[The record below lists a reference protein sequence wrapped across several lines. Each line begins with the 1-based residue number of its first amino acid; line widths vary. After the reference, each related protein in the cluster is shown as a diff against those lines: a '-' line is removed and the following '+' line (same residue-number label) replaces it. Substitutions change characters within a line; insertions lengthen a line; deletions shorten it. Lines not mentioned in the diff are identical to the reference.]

1 MLKKIPVARLRPGM
15 FIHEL
20 CGDWMSHPFWR
31 AQFIL
36 KGEGDLRRIV
46 EAGIQHVYID
56 TARGLDDVEAVAAE
70 EVQAAVE
77 QEIVNALSAPQEPI
91 VRVSVRE
98 ELARAKRIHEQ
109 AHKVIRSMM
118 SDVRLG
124 NAVSLDD
131 AEPVVEAIIQHENGQ
146 QPYSDVEITKALVL
160 AGVEPKQQSLQ
171 ASRTVKGGQVATAGT
186 LGAGAIETVQET
198 LEPATTTLMAIAPY
212 LEVAKWALLIVT
224 LVGIGVMLW
233 ARIDDHRKGLR

>member
-1 MLKKIPVARLRPGM
+1 MTTKQPRGIRNNNPGNIRRNGDPWQGLAKDQADREFFTFKSAVYGIRALARLLITYQDKYGLCTIETIIARWAPTVENDTKAYIQSVARHTGFSPLQTLDM
-15 FIHEL
+15 HCFEY
-20 CGDWMSHPFWR
+20 
-31 AQFIL
+31 L
-36 KGEGDLRRIV
+36 K
-46 EAGIQHVYID
+46 
-56 TARGLDDVEAVAAE
+56 
-70 EVQAAVE
+70 
-77 QEIVNALSAPQEPI
+77 
-91 VRVSVRE
+91 
-98 ELARAKRIHEQ
+98 
-109 AHKVIRSMM
+109 
-118 SDVRLG
+118 
-124 NAVSLDD
+124 
-131 AEPVVEAIIQHENGQ
+131 PVVEAIIQHENGQ
-146 QPYSDVEITKALVL
+146 QPYSDAEITKALVL